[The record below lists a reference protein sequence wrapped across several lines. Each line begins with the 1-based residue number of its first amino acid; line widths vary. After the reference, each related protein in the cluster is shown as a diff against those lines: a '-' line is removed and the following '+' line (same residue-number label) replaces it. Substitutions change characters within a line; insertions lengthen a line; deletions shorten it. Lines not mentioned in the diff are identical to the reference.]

1 MAIRRLGWFGS
12 DALDFVVSAA
22 GSAVSSAGSVL
33 SHVPGSEVL
42 AGAIDDAWTGPL
54 GDFARSPVGGILILG
69 LANTLYTPLGYAL
82 GGPYGISNFGAQ
94 IASVV
99 WALPGMVRG
108 EDFWTAWFDEVKLR
122 AEKTAELAAPGAVES
137 ISGAL
142 LPGAAAYVSSLAPE
156 ELAALE
162 ALPDGALPG
171 VLSELAARAGVD
183 EWSIAMVMAKV
194 TDRFPPPPDWGGLFA
209 FDLST
214 GALLFRSAF
223 SGTVALPSYAR
234 EAMQLIPIDRG
245 ILARPAYAALAAQ
258 LTGSRPLDPA
268 AFGLTSPISVAS
280 PASDARK
287 RQGDVIL
294 FVVVAAAAGALYY
307 WRKELAR

>member
-33 SHVPGSEVL
+33 ANVPGVDEFASVVS
-42 AGAIDDAWTGPL
+42 DTWTGPL
-54 GDFARSPVGGILILG
+54 RDFAHTAIGTGVLTA
-69 LANTLYTPLGYAL
+69 LASASYGPLAYAL
-82 GGPYGISNFGAQ
+82 GGPYGLANFGAQ
-94 IASVV
+94 LATVI
-99 WALPGMVRG
+99 WALPGVARG
-108 EDFWTAWFDEVKLR
+108 EAFVSSWAAEVIRRSEETAAYF
-122 AEKTAELAAPGAVES
+122 G
-137 ISGAL
+137 G
-142 LPGAAAYVSSLAPE
+142 GAAGLVVTQLGISTDFVKDLAPE
-156 ELAALE
+156 EMAALE
-162 ALPDGALPG
+162 AMPSEVLEGA
-171 VLSELAARAGVD
+171 VKELAKAAGVD
-183 EWSIAMVMAKV
+183 DWSIAMVLSQFSDQLPA
-194 TDRFPPPPDWGGLFA
+194 PPDWSGIFS
-209 FDLST
+209 FDEK
-214 GALLFRSAF
+214 GALPFRSAF
-223 SGTVALPSYAR
+223 TGTVALPSYAR